1 MQRLLMLL
9 LTVLAGVL
17 PSAANAWWQP
27 DWQYRKQITVDSTAQ
42 GLPLGGPAARTPLLV
57 RLHTGNFTFDG
68 INEKGADIRFV
79 AADDQTV
86 LNHQLESFDPL
97 LGMALVWVDVPEL
110 ADGQRQDIWMYYG
123 NQKAPASANGQL
135 SFDPNYT
142 LVYHFD
148 GAAGAPP
155 RDTTA
160 YSNHGQ
166 TPTGAAV
173 DGVIGRAAQF
183 TGNAPLMLPASP
195 SLAIPAAGAFT
206 FSAWVRADQPAGEQ
220 LVYARRDAG
229 NALLIGINQGV
240 PFVEVNG
247 QRSQPGQP
255 LTPAAWQHLAVTADG
270 SQVHLY
276 VNGRATASLA
286 ASLPPLATP
295 AALGGD
301 VPMPAASAASATS
314 ATPATPATNS
324 ANSANAANA
333 ANTASGAV
341 SADAAAPA
349 AAPRPVYAPFV
360 GAMDEV
366 RLSKV
371 ARPAALIHADAASQG
386 AESRL
391 VAYGADEE
399 QSGFGFGGL
408 GFLLKAVPID
418 AWIIIG
424 VLVLMMVQS
433 WIIMFKKSR
442 NVARVAAANEVFR
455 DSFATVGQRLE
466 LLADD
471 NALAQRLANAS
482 LWRLYRVAINEI
494 RTRRAQGADTTSIS
508 AATIEAIRASMDAVR
523 TKENLALG
531 SKLGSLSNAIAGG
544 PYIGLLGTVLGIM
557 VVFLG
562 TAMAG
567 DVNINAIA
575 PGMAAALLATA
586 MGLFVAIPALF
597 GYNRL
602 VSRNKEVSAD
612 MRVFVDEFITRLAE
626 VHGETQAQEAAH
638 HTAPRAPAPGHPAM
652 REAQP
657 APAHA

>member
-17 PSAANAWWQP
+17 PSAAHAWWQP

-42 GLPLGGPAARTPLLV
+42 GMPLGGAAGRTPLLV

-68 INEKGADIRFV
+68 IHEKGADIRFV

-97 LGMALVWVDVPEL
+97 LGMALVWVDVPEV

-135 SFDPNYT
+135 TFDPNYT

-183 TGNAPLMLPASP
+183 TGAAPLMLPASP

-286 ASLPPLATP
+286 ASLPPLAAT

-301 VPMPAASAASATS
+301 VPMPVVPAAA
-314 ATPATPATNS
+314 ATPAADGTAPAE
-324 ANSANAANA
+324 
-333 ANTASGAV
+333 
-341 SADAAAPA
+341 AAPA
-349 AAPRPVYAPFV
+349 ARPVYAPFV
-360 GAMDEV
+360 GAIDEV

-371 ARPAALIHADAASQG
+371 ARPAALIYADATSQG

-408 GFLLKAVPID
+408 GFLLKAVPLD

-433 WIIMFKKSR
+433 WIIMIKKSR
-442 NVARVAAANEVFR
+442 HVARLARANDAFR
-455 DSFATVGQRLE
+455 ESFATVGQRLE

-471 NALAQRLANAS
+471 KTLATRLEHAS

-523 TKENLALG
+523 TKENQVLG

-612 MRVFVDEFITRLAE
+612 MRVFVDEFVTRLAE

-638 HTAPRAPAPGHPAM
+638 HPAPRAPAASRPAA
-652 REAQP
+652 REAGRDVQP
-657 APAHA
+657 AAADA